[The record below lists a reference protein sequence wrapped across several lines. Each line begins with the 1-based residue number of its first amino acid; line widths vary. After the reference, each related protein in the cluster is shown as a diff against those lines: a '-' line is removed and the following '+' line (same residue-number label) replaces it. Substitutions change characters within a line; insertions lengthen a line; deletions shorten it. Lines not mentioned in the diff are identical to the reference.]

1 MATKHDLS
9 QSETGHLSQTMNS
22 ADSAELMEQ
31 SSFASSLERR
41 PLITFALFAYNQEEL
56 VKEAIEGALSQT
68 YSPLEIILS
77 DDCSTDRTFEVM
89 KEMASA
95 YKGPHQVKVRRQP
108 VNDGLLNHV
117 CAVVSEMCGEVMVL
131 AAGDDVSVSQR
142 VETIVAAWTP
152 SCIGLFS
159 ACDLIS
165 EDGKTLEKNWLPA
178 AGARSR
184 LPWLKEIR
192 SDLFVY
198 GASSCY
204 HRSILEK
211 LPLSDSKVYSEDTPL
226 NLLVQL
232 NSGEIQLCPDALV
245 KYRVHR
251 NTISSTNLP
260 YQPSFAAIMQEEK
273 SRAKHIRVQRDILAY
288 LHEILVPSA
297 KAEEFVDMS
306 AIRSEIAF
314 CDLRHDWYYS
324 SLFQRVGILLN
335 MTGKGWLWTLPRI
348 FGLNF
353 YVALK
358 YLLTCLR
365 LKKNQHQGMKS

>member
-9 QSETGHLSQTMNS
+9 QSDTGHLSQTMNS
-22 ADSAELMEQ
+22 AGSNQLMEQ
-31 SSFASSLERR
+31 TSFASSLEKR
-41 PLITFALFAYNQEEL
+41 PLITFALFAYNQEDL
-56 VKEAIEGALSQT
+56 VKEAVEGALSQT

-77 DDCSTDRTFEVM
+77 DDCSIDRTFEVM
-89 KEMASA
+89 KEMANA

-117 CAVVSEMCGEVMVL
+117 CAVVSEMSGEIMVL

-165 EDGKTLEKNWLPA
+165 KDGKILEKNWLPT
-178 AGARSR
+178 AGARDR

-204 HRSILEK
+204 HRSILEE
-211 LPLSDSKVYSEDTPL
+211 LPLSVSKVYSEDTPL
-226 NLLVQL
+226 NLLLQL
-232 NSGEIQLCPDALV
+232 NSGDIQICPEALV

-251 NTISSTNLP
+251 NSISSSNLP
-260 YQPSFAAIMQEEK
+260 SKPSFDTIMREEK
-273 SRAKHIRVQRDILAY
+273 SHAKHIRIQRDILVY
-288 LHEILVPSA
+288 LHEIFVPSA
-297 KAEEFVDMS
+297 KAEELVDMS
-306 AIRSEIAF
+306 AILSEIAF

-324 SLFQRVGILLN
+324 SLFQRVITLLN
-335 MTGKGWLWTLPRI
+335 MTRKGWLWTFPRI

-365 LKKNQHQGMKS
+365 LKKNQRQGIKS